1 MRTAA
6 EIRQLFRYCSGSI
19 HLDRPPPARS
29 NSAYTS
35 ELAKQVHRLITK
47 PSPARLVLL
56 RATERATGVPDAQPY
71 YTCFYCECRFE
82 QQSTRNRH
90 MGRAHR
96 SEMICSRL
104 KREKPEDDPDDVAVG
119 VESDNSWREPNNT
132 IWMPG
137 VPAGDT
143 GADGDFL
150 CPETKPRAV
159 GSPASEYPLG
169 SGGWQET
176 DGTGAAGAGR
186 GSPGSAAPSASAAH
200 IEERQ
205 PASTTTAGSA
215 TSTEQLGRSDR
226 SAGLKTQIST
236 ALGGLLDRALN
247 NRLERGLSPG
257 LNRQTP
263 SQLQEQTTHRPA
275 PTSASGGSSTGRWRR
290 VYNTE
295 LAKKVRQQ
303 LMPISARK
311 FPVRRRAAVGAA
323 GNSDSHRYA
332 CLYCESRFDQQL
344 NHQAHMIQVHKD
356 EMISTKPKRVKP
368 EKDPGDASAGE
379 DSDHSWREPSPTC
392 LMSDAPCGDTGGDG
406 SFICSELTSSAPE
419 CRGESDGRSETD
431 GAGVAGGGSG
441 PSESAETASPDATAD
456 SSRVLTCPH
465 CLRLV
470 AGKDALAAHV
480 AEEHR
485 ASMTTGST
493 TSMGQSGC
501 SDRSLGLKT
510 QISTAFGG
518 LLDRALNNRLEKGVG
533 PSDHLHSIDG
543 PMPSQL
549 REQTTRCPAS
559 ETSSTGRWR
568 RVYDTELA
576 KKVRQQLTS
585 QPPQRAVDGSAK
597 NSDSHR
603 FACSYCE
610 SRFQQLSTYNRHLLH
625 AHSSEVTCSWLKQE
639 QPEDDPGDASA
650 GEDSDRKSTL
660 SAPECPGES
669 DGRPETGGAGAAG
682 GGGGSSESTAAAEAS
697 APNETADSSHVPACP
712 HCRILLA
719 GKDALATHVAEE
731 HPASV
736 ATDDSAE
743 STAMPGCG
751 DDSIELKTHI
761 SSALGG
767 LLDRAL
773 DNWPERGLGRGG
785 SAHLSSP
792 DWPTPSHRGPAG
804 QTQPRKAD
812 SQRYACFYCECRFE
826 NLSAHKWHTI
836 HTHTNEMISSESK
849 GVKPEGDPADASAGE
864 DSNYSWRDLSP
875 TIWTSDTP
883 AGGTGG
889 DGDFICPD
897 CSISFRTLPEVDAH
911 RQAEHGRP
919 ESPLRESAALRDAV
933 RDGCAEGDAESG
945 RAAPASPPEGELV
958 ERQATEA
965 HRQDS
970 QAAFDLTVVE
980 ADPLVPPQQEI
991 ETIFVTEETSF
1002 LHEWES
1008 PDGLSIARD
1017 PLSFEEEVEGP
1028 TDDLIPVCDL
1038 QTIKTEVVEDP
1049 LAVSG
1054 LIDCIDED
1062 RDLGLGT
1069 DTTDEEAATRGH
1081 TSAITRT
1088 TVPTSTGPS
1097 VSEVGGIGRD
1107 APDSTH
1113 LGSAPDVVQVT
1124 GDSTA
1129 PASTSGGSAD
1139 SGNGA
1144 ADTYRGGIVTG
1155 SVENGSGEERH
1166 SGGADSPGAAHVK
1179 PPFSYAEL
1187 IATAI
1192 TNSPNRRATLSEINA
1207 YIVSHFPY
1215 YEHKKG
1221 WQNSIRYNLSLH
1233 RCFVKV
1239 PQEGGNRRG
1248 NCRSGYRK
1256 GNYWMLDPKYE
1267 AMFENGKFRRHGRTK
1282 WSPWRCLGAATS
1294 PALPSGTGAVYRPHY
1309 AHRNDRQQP
1318 VTPQLRDAPV
1328 ALLFGPAQLWEAA
1341 TAESG
1346 GGDFGIGDGA
1356 VSAHAYLRNARYEQR
1371 SIQTSDGND
1380 SASFEESNRRDVAP
1394 DDVVV
1399 EQEKPTPFI
1408 SCSVPTRGIVSPEDN
1423 SICSADDTSTT
1434 DNNVSVF
1441 TCSSCLQSFSSKYS
1455 LVMHVF
1461 LHVDG
1466 VEPPSH
1472 VCRYCGDVFLTRRGL
1487 NKHLRTKDGDETVS
1501 AHTFSDTRKKLV

>member
-1 MRTAA
+1 MSTGPLARGDDADGLKTHISTALGGLLDRA
-6 EIRQLFRYCSGSI
+6 LNNRPEKGLGPGGSV

-104 KREKPEDDPDDVAVG
+104 KREKPEDEPDDVAVT
-119 VESDNSWREPNNT
+119 VESDNSWCEPNNT

-150 CPETKPRAV
+150 CPETKPSVV

-169 SGGWQET
+169 SGGWPET
-176 DGTGAAGAGR
+176 NGTGAVGAGS
-186 GSPGSAAPSASAAH
+186 GSPGSTAPTASAAH
-200 IEERQ
+200 AAERQ
-205 PASTTTAGSA
+205 PASTTAGSA
-215 TSTEQLGRSDR
+215 TSTEQPGRSDR

-257 LNRQTP
+257 LNRQTL
-263 SQLQEQTTHRPA
+263 SQHTTHRPA
-275 PTSASGGSSTGRWRR
+275 PTSASGGLSTGRWRR

-303 LMPISARK
+303 LMPISSRK

-368 EKDPGDASAGE
+368 ENDPGDASAGE
-379 DSDHSWREPSPTC
+379 DSDRGWREPSPTC

-406 SFICSELTSSAPE
+406 SFICSESTSSAPE
-419 CRGESDGRSETD
+419 CRGESDGRSEMD
-431 GAGVAGGGSG
+431 GVGVAGGGSG
-441 PSESAETASPDATAD
+441 PSESTAAADAASPDATAD
-456 SSRVLTCPH
+456 SSCVLTCPH
-465 CLRLV
+465 CLRLL
-470 AGKDALAAHV
+470 AGKDALATHV

-493 TSMGQSGC
+493 TSTGQPGG
-501 SDRSLGLKT
+501 SDQSLGLKT

-533 PSDHLHSIDG
+533 PSDHLHSVDG

-549 REQTTRCPAS
+549 QEQTTYCPAS

-576 KKVRQQLTS
+576 KKVRQELTS

-625 AHSSEVTCSWLKQE
+625 AHRNETTCSWLKQE
-639 QPEDDPGDASA
+639 QPEDDSGDVSA
-650 GEDSDRKSTL
+650 GEDSTRKS
-660 SAPECPGES
+660 ECCRES
-669 DGRPETGGAGAAG
+669 DGRPETGDAGAAG
-682 GGGGSSESTAAAEAS
+682 GGVGSSESTAAAEAS
-697 APNETADSSHVPACP
+697 APSATPDSSHVPARP

-719 GKDALATHVAEE
+719 GKVALATHIAEE

-743 STAMPGCG
+743 STPTPGCG
-751 DDSIELKTHI
+751 DDSVGLKTHI

-773 DNWPERGLGRGG
+773 DNCPERGLGRGG
-785 SAHLSSP
+785 STHLSSL
-792 DWPTPSHRGPAG
+792 DRPTPSHRGPAG

-849 GVKPEGDPADASAGE
+849 RVKPEGDPADASAGE
-864 DSNYSWRDLSP
+864 DSNYSWRNLSP
-875 TIWTSDTP
+875 TIWTSDAP

-889 DGDFICPD
+889 DGDFICSD
-897 CSISFRTLPEVDAH
+897 CGISFRTLPEVDAH
-911 RQAEHGRP
+911 REAEHGRP
-919 ESPLRESAALRDAV
+919 KSPLRDSSAV
-933 RDGCAEGDAESG
+933 RDTVCDGCTEGDAESIL
-945 RAAPASPPEGELV
+945 AAPASPPDGELV
-958 ERQATEA
+958 KRQATEV
-965 HRQDS
+965 HRQD
-970 QAAFDLTVVE
+970 TRVE

-991 ETIFVTEETSF
+991 ETIFVKEETSF

-1017 PLSFEEEVEGP
+1017 PLSFEEEVEEP
-1028 TDDLIPVCDL
+1028 TDDLIPICDL
-1038 QTIKTEVVEDP
+1038 QTIKKEVIEDP

-1054 LIDCIDED
+1054 LIECINED
-1062 RDLGLGT
+1062 QVLGLGM
-1069 DTTDEEAATRGH
+1069 DTTDEEAAIRGH
-1081 TSAITRT
+1081 ASPITRT
-1088 TVPTSTGPS
+1088 TAPTSTGLAI
-1097 VSEVGGIGRD
+1097 SEVGGVGRD

-1113 LGSAPDVVQVT
+1113 LVSAPDAGT
-1124 GDSTA
+1124 GDGRHHC
-1129 PASTSGGSAD
+1129 SGLD
-1139 SGNGA
+1139 
-1144 ADTYRGGIVTG
+1144 VQ
-1155 SVENGSGEERH
+1155 
-1166 SGGADSPGAAHVK
+1166 
-1179 PPFSYAEL
+1179 
-1187 IATAI
+1187 
-1192 TNSPNRRATLSEINA
+1192 
-1207 YIVSHFPY
+1207 
-1215 YEHKKG
+1215 
-1221 WQNSIRYNLSLH
+1221 WQ
-1233 RCFVKV
+1233 F
-1239 PQEGGNRRG
+1239 
-1248 NCRSGYRK
+1248 
-1256 GNYWMLDPKYE
+1256 
-1267 AMFENGKFRRHGRTK
+1267 
-1282 WSPWRCLGAATS
+1282 
-1294 PALPSGTGAVYRPHY
+1294 
-1309 AHRNDRQQP
+1309 
-1318 VTPQLRDAPV
+1318 
-1328 ALLFGPAQLWEAA
+1328 
-1341 TAESG
+1341 
-1346 GGDFGIGDGA
+1346 
-1356 VSAHAYLRNARYEQR
+1356 
-1371 SIQTSDGND
+1371 
-1380 SASFEESNRRDVAP
+1380 
-1394 DDVVV
+1394 
-1399 EQEKPTPFI
+1399 
-1408 SCSVPTRGIVSPEDN
+1408 
-1423 SICSADDTSTT
+1423 
-1434 DNNVSVF
+1434 
-1441 TCSSCLQSFSSKYS
+1441 
-1455 LVMHVF
+1455 
-1461 LHVDG
+1461 
-1466 VEPPSH
+1466 
-1472 VCRYCGDVFLTRRGL
+1472 
-1487 NKHLRTKDGDETVS
+1487 
-1501 AHTFSDTRKKLV
+1501 

>member
-1 MRTAA
+1 MSTGPLARGDEAEGLKTHISTALGGLLDRA
-6 EIRQLFRYCSGSI
+6 LNNQPEKGLGPSGSA

-56 RATERATGVPDAQPY
+56 RATERATDVPDAQPY

-104 KREKPEDDPDDVAVG
+104 KREKPEDDPDDVAVT

-143 GADGDFL
+143 GGDGDFL
-150 CPETKPRAV
+150 CPETKPSAV

-176 DGTGAAGAGR
+176 DGTGAVGAGR

-200 IEERQ
+200 VTEWQ

-215 TSTEQLGRSDR
+215 TSSEQLGRSDR
-226 SAGLKTQIST
+226 STGLKTQIST

-263 SQLQEQTTHRPA
+263 SQQQEQTTHRPA

-290 VYNTE
+290 VYDTE

-303 LMPISARK
+303 LMPISSRK

-323 GNSDSHRYA
+323 GNSESHRYA

-356 EMISTKPKRVKP
+356 EMISTKPKPKRVKP
-368 EKDPGDASAGE
+368 ENDPGDASAGE
-379 DSDHSWREPSPTC
+379 DSDHGWREPSPTC

-406 SFICSELTSSAPE
+406 SFICSESTSSAPE

-441 PSESAETASPDATAD
+441 PSESAETASPDTTAD

-465 CLRLV
+465 CLRLL

-480 AEEHR
+480 AEEHW
-485 ASMTTGST
+485 ASTMTGST
-493 TSMGQSGC
+493 TSTGQPGC
-501 SDRSLGLKT
+501 SDRSVGLKT

-533 PSDHLHSIDG
+533 P
-543 PMPSQL
+543 
-549 REQTTRCPAS
+549 
-559 ETSSTGRWR
+559 
-568 RVYDTELA
+568 
-576 KKVRQQLTS
+576 
-585 QPPQRAVDGSAK
+585 
-597 NSDSHR
+597 
-603 FACSYCE
+603 
-610 SRFQQLSTYNRHLLH
+610 RFQQLSTYKRHLLH
-625 AHSSEVTCSWLKQE
+625 AHRSEMTCSWLKQE
-639 QPEDDPGDASA
+639 QLEVDPGDASA
-650 GEDSDRKSTL
+650 GEDSNGKSTL

-669 DGRPETGGAGAAG
+669 DGRPETGGAGAARC
-682 GGGGSSESTAAAEAS
+682 GGGSSESTAADEGS
-697 APNETADSSHVPACP
+697 APNATADSSHGPACP
-712 HCRILLA
+712 HCRIVLA

-743 STAMPGCG
+743 STATPGCG
-751 DDSIELKTHI
+751 DDSIGLKTHM

-792 DWPTPSHRGPAG
+792 DRPTPSHRGPAV
-804 QTQPRKAD
+804 QTQPRKVD

-849 GVKPEGDPADASAGE
+849 GVKPEDDPADASAGE
-864 DSNYSWRDLSP
+864 DSNYSWRDLNP

-883 AGGTGG
+883 AGGSGG
-889 DGDFICPD
+889 DGDFICSD
-897 CSISFRTLPEVDAH
+897 CGISFRTLPEVDAH
-911 RQAEHGRP
+911 HEAEHGRP
-919 ESPLRESAALRDAV
+919 ESPLRESSAARDAV
-933 RDGCAEGDAESG
+933 RDGCTEGDAESG
-945 RAAPASPPEGELV
+945 WAAPASPPEGELV
-958 ERQATEA
+958 ERQVTEA
-965 HRQDS
+965 HVQDTR
-970 QAAFDLTVVE
+970 AVFDLTVVE

-991 ETIFVTEETSF
+991 ETIFVKEETSF

-1028 TDDLIPVCDL
+1028 TDDLIPICDL

-1054 LIDCIDED
+1054 LIDCINED
-1062 RDLGLGT
+1062 QDFGLGT
-1069 DTTDEEAATRGH
+1069 DTTDEEAAIRGH
-1081 TSAITRT
+1081 ASPIT
-1088 TVPTSTGPS
+1088 
-1097 VSEVGGIGRD
+1097 
-1107 APDSTH
+1107 
-1113 LGSAPDVVQVT
+1113 
-1124 GDSTA
+1124 
-1129 PASTSGGSAD
+1129 
-1139 SGNGA
+1139 
-1144 ADTYRGGIVTG
+1144 
-1155 SVENGSGEERH
+1155 
-1166 SGGADSPGAAHVK
+1166 
-1179 PPFSYAEL
+1179 
-1187 IATAI
+1187 
-1192 TNSPNRRATLSEINA
+1192 RRATLSEINA
-1207 YIVSHFPY
+1207 YIVSRFPY

-1239 PQEGGNRRG
+1239 PPEGGNRRG
-1248 NCRSGYRK
+1248 DCRSGCRK

-1267 AMFENGKFRRHGRTK
+1267 AMFENGNFRRNGRVK
-1282 WSPWRCLGAATS
+1282 WSPWRCAGAATS

-1309 AHRNDRQQP
+1309 AHRSNRQQP
-1318 VTPQLRDAPV
+1318 VAPQLQGAPV
-1328 ALLFGPAQLWEAA
+1328 ALLSGPAQLRAA
-1341 TAESG
+1341 APAESG
-1346 GGDFGIGDGA
+1346 GGDFGTGDGA
-1356 VSAHAYLRNARYEQR
+1356 VSPHATLPNAGYEQR

-1380 SASFEESNRRDVAP
+1380 SASFEESNHRDVAP

-1408 SCSVPTRGIVSPEDN
+1408 SCNVPTQGIVSPEDN
-1423 SICSADDTSTT
+1423 SICSADDTSTA
-1434 DNNVSVF
+1434 DNNISVF
-1441 TCSSCLQSFSSKYS
+1441 TCSSCLESFSSKYS

-1472 VCRYCGDVFLTRRGL
+1472 VCRYCGEVFLTRRGL

-1501 AHTFSDTRKKLV
+1501 VHTFSDTRQKLV

>member
-1 MRTAA
+1 MSTGPLARGDEAEGLKTHISTALGGLLDRA
-6 EIRQLFRYCSGSI
+6 LNNQPEKGLGPGGSV
-19 HLDRPPPARS
+19 HLDRPPPTRS

-35 ELAKQVHRLITK
+35 ELARQVHRLITK

-104 KREKPEDDPDDVAVG
+104 KREKPEDDPDDVDVA
-119 VESDNSWREPNNT
+119 VESDNSWHEPNNT

-150 CPETKPRAV
+150 CPETKPPAV
-159 GSPASEYPLG
+159 GSPASVYPLG
-169 SGGWQET
+169 SGGWPET
-176 DGTGAAGAGR
+176 NGTGAVGVSNGA
-186 GSPGSAAPSASAAH
+186 PGFAAPPASAAH
-200 IEERQ
+200 VTERQ

-215 TSTEQLGRSDR
+215 TSTEQVGRSDR
-226 SAGLKTQIST
+226 STGLKTQIST

-247 NRLERGLSPG
+247 NRLERGLSLG
-257 LNRQTP
+257 LNRQTL

-303 LMPISARK
+303 LMPISSRK
-311 FPVRRRAAVGAA
+311 LPVRRRAAVGAA

-344 NHQAHMIQVHKD
+344 NHQAHMIQAHKD
-356 EMISTKPKRVKP
+356 EMISTKPKHVKP
-368 EKDPGDASAGE
+368 ESDPGDASAGE

-392 LMSDAPCGDTGGDG
+392 LMADAPCGDTGGDG
-406 SFICSELTSSAPE
+406 SFICSESTSSA
-419 CRGESDGRSETD
+419 GRSETD

-441 PSESAETASPDATAD
+441 PSESAETASPDATDD

-465 CLRLV
+465 CLRLL

-485 ASMTTGST
+485 ASMTTGSI
-493 TSMGQSGC
+493 TSTGQPGG

-533 PSDHLHSIDG
+533 P
-543 PMPSQL
+543 
-549 REQTTRCPAS
+549 
-559 ETSSTGRWR
+559 
-568 RVYDTELA
+568 
-576 KKVRQQLTS
+576 
-585 QPPQRAVDGSAK
+585 
-597 NSDSHR
+597 
-603 FACSYCE
+603 
-610 SRFQQLSTYNRHLLH
+610 RFQQLSTYNRHLLH
-625 AHSSEVTCSWLKQE
+625 AHRSEMTCSWLKQE
-639 QPEDDPGDASA
+639 QPEDDPGDVSA
-650 GEDSDRKSTL
+650 GEDSNRKSTL

-669 DGRPETGGAGAAG
+669 AGRPETGGAGAAG

-697 APNETADSSHVPACP
+697 APNVTADSSHVPACP

-743 STAMPGCG
+743 STVTPGCS
-751 DDSIELKTHI
+751 DDSIGLKTHI
-761 SSALGG
+761 SSALEG

-792 DWPTPSHRGPAG
+792 DRPMPSHRGPAG

-849 GVKPEGDPADASAGE
+849 GVKPEDDPADASAGE

-883 AGGTGG
+883 ARGTGG
-889 DGDFICPD
+889 DGDFICSD
-897 CSISFRTLPEVDAH
+897 CGINFRTLLEVDAH
-911 RQAEHGRP
+911 REAEHGRP
-919 ESPLRESAALRDAV
+919 EFPPRDSGAARDTV
-933 RDGCAEGDAESG
+933 RDGCTEGDAESG
-945 RAAPASPPEGELV
+945 WAAPASPPEGELI
-958 ERQATEA
+958 ERQVTET
-965 HRQDS
+965 HVQDTR
-970 QAAFDLTVVE
+970 AAFDLTVVE

-991 ETIFVTEETSF
+991 ETIFVKEETSF

-1028 TDDLIPVCDL
+1028 TDDLIPICDL

-1054 LIDCIDED
+1054 LIDCINED
-1062 RDLGLGT
+1062 QELGLGT

-1097 VSEVGGIGRD
+1097 VSEIGGVGRD

-1113 LGSAPDVVQVT
+1113 LGSAPDAVPVT
-1124 GDSTA
+1124 GDTTA
-1129 PASTSGGSAD
+1129 PASTSGGNSD

-1144 ADTYRGGIVTG
+1144 TDTCRGGTVTG

-1166 SGGADSPGAAHVK
+1166 CGGAGSPGTAHVK

-1187 IATAI
+1187 IAKAI
-1192 TNSPNRRATLSEINA
+1192 THSPHRRATLSEINA
-1207 YIVSHFPY
+1207 YIVSRFPY

-1239 PQEGGNRRG
+1239 PPEGGNSRG
-1248 NCRSGYRK
+1248 NYRSGCRK

-1267 AMFENGKFRRHGRTK
+1267 AMFESGNFRRNGRVK
-1282 WSPWRCLGAATS
+1282 WSPWRCPGAATS
-1294 PALPSGTGAVYRPHY
+1294 SALPSGTGAVYRPHY
-1309 AHRNDRQQP
+1309 VHRNDRQQP
-1318 VTPQLRDAPV
+1318 VAPQLQGAPV
-1328 ALLFGPAQLWEAA
+1328 ALLLGPAQLRAA
-1341 TAESG
+1341 APAESG
-1346 GGDFGIGDGA
+1346 GGDFGTGDGA
-1356 VSAHAYLRNARYEQR
+1356 VSPHATLPNAAYEQR
-1371 SIQTSDGND
+1371 SIQPSDGND
-1380 SASFEESNRRDVAP
+1380 SASFEESNHQDVAP

-1408 SCSVPTRGIVSPEDN
+1408 SCNVPTQGIVSPEDN
-1423 SICSADDTSTT
+1423 SICSADNTSTA
-1434 DNNVSVF
+1434 DNNISVF

-1472 VCRYCGDVFLTRRGL
+1472 VCRYCGEVFLTRRGL